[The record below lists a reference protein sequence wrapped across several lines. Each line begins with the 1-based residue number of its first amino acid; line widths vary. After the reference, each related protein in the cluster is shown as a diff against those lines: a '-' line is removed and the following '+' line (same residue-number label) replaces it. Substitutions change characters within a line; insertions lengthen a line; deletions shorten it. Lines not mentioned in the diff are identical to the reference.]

1 MCRVLDASTSGYFE
15 WKKRTCSK
23 RVQRRAMLKEEV
35 ANEFAKSKQRYG
47 YRKVAAA
54 LLRRNIEVSEGT
66 VRSIMKEL
74 GLAPK
79 RRRKYRCT
87 TNSKHKLPVAPNLL
101 ERNFDPERINQ
112 VWVGDITEI
121 QTKEGSLYFAGVKDL
136 CSKRLIGWSLQDHMK
151 ADLVVTA
158 LKNALMNRRDIKDLI
173 FHSDRGVQYASVEF
187 R

>member
-1 MCRVLDASTSGYFE
+1 MCRVPDASTSGYFE

-23 RVQRRAMLKEEV
+23 RMQRRAMLKEEV

-54 LLRRNIEVSEGT
+54 LLRRNIEVSEGA

-101 ERNFDPERINQ
+101 VGQLPKPDSRYLIQVMVNF
-112 VWVGDITEI
+112 
-121 QTKEGSLYFAGVKDL
+121 
-136 CSKRLIGWSLQDHMK
+136 
-151 ADLVVTA
+151 
-158 LKNALMNRRDIKDLI
+158 
-173 FHSDRGVQYASVEF
+173 
-187 R
+187 